1 MIPTKRGV
9 VQDLGRIF
17 DPLGFIGPVTVAG
30 KIIVRQLHANKL
42 DWDSRLPE
50 AMLVT
55 WNQWRKDLFGLQSL
69 RIRRWIKPEKIL
81 SVHGFADASELA
93 NGAVVY
99 AEYEFEGENGP
110 DIMVLASNSR
120 VSPFKSTTTIPS
132 LELCALLVAKLMTT
146 VIKAAGLTD
155 KSVFLWS
162 DSTITL
168 HWLKG
173 E

>member
-17 DPLGFIGPVTVAG
+17 DPLGFIGPETVAG

-55 WNQWRKDLFGLQSL
+55 WNQWRKDLCGLQSL

-81 SVHGFADASELA
+81 AVHGFAYASELA

-99 AEYEFEGENGP
+99 AEYEGENDP
-110 DIMVLASNSR
+110 EMMVL
-120 VSPFKSTTTIPS
+120 VS
-132 LELCALLVAKLMTT
+132 
-146 VIKAAGLTD
+146 
-155 KSVFLWS
+155 SVS
-162 DSTITL
+162 I
-168 HWLKG
+168 
-173 E
+173 